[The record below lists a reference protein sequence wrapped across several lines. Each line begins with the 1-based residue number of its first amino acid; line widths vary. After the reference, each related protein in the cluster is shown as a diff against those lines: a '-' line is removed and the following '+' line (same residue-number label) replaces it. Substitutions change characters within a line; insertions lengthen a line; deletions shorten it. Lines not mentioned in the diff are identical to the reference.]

1 MNTPK
6 RFLQRRRS
14 AFFSSDK
21 CFTMAYLRERMQN
34 MNERVILGAFYLF
47 P

>member
-1 MNTPK
+1 
-6 RFLQRRRS
+6 
-14 AFFSSDK
+14 
-21 CFTMAYLRERMQN
+21 MAYLRERMQN